1 MQREEKL
8 LESAL
13 ETVSQRI
20 NDLKSSIHSLIN
32 KLQDDPNVNWPS
44 VLDSFAVISGQM
56 NAMLKIMKNDKTP
69 LLRNLIVLP
78 LLLSPD
84 PDEELAKA
92 TQNRVGA
99 LTHDITPDLLRTKPD
114 PDVEIR
120 QNQFEQRAAQVPPET
135 AQKQINA
142 LNKVVS
148 HVLDQISHSRD
159 EWENE
164 ATVREAAAVTCKIA
178 DTHALIASVGLGRN
192 LKHGSGPP
200 PSQTGPGRGGSAT
213 GSGTTTSKAASTI
226 KTNIKAA
233 TQVHPYSR

>member
-13 ETVSQRI
+13 DAISQRI
-20 NDLKSSIHSLIN
+20 NDLKSSIYSLIS
-32 KLQDDPNVNWPS
+32 KLQDDPHVNWPS
-44 VLDSFAVISGQM
+44 VLDSFALISGQM
-56 NAMLKIMKNDKTP
+56 NAILKVMKNDKTP
-69 LLRNLIVLP
+69 LLRNQIVLP

-84 PDEELAKA
+84 PDEELAKT
-92 TQNRVGA
+92 TQNRVSA
-99 LTHDITPDLLRTKPD
+99 LTYDITPDLLRTKPD

-120 QNQFEQRAAQVPPET
+120 QNQFEQRATQVPQET

-148 HVLDQISHSRD
+148 HVLDQISHSRE

-164 ATVREAAAVTCKIA
+164 ATVREAAAITCKTS
-178 DTHALIASVGLGRN
+178 DTHSLIASVGLGRN
-192 LKHGSGPP
+192 LKHGPISV
-200 PSQTGPGRGGSAT
+200 PSQSGTGRGGQAT
-213 GSGTTTSKAASTI
+213 GIGTSAGKATSTI

-233 TQVHPYSR
+233 TQVHPYNR